1 MGGIIKKRVLEMDVV
16 RAVSI
21 VAVIVLHVSAIV
33 LYRCTPYSTTY
44 DITFFLNQLARF
56 SVPAFIVVSGM
67 GLTIN
72 YKKDSSYSEFIVKRF
87 LKIVPQ
93 YILWCIL
100 YIFIITK
107 NFNVYSD
114 LNDMVYGNV
123 FYHFYFVPLI
133 IEFYIIF
140 PFIYKF
146 IGKRWWLLFSFFITV
161 FFLVYFYYF
170 KRGAEGLWFWNKK
183 NLCYWLFY
191 FSLGG
196 YMGKNIEGISEK
208 LNKYKYVI
216 LIMFLLSVFIIL
228 YGFISGNQYNKDI
241 DYITT
246 FERPAVLVYSTLF
259 ILFIFSLKWKKGFFM
274 DIIKYI
280 SGVSY
285 DIYLCQSGILYLYG
299 QYYTVKYGSMGNVHF
314 FLTGFIVTFFGAVVL
329 NRLKKVL

>member
-1 MGGIIKKRVLEMDVV
+1 MGIIKKRVLEMDVI
-16 RAVSI
+16 RAASI
-21 VAVIVLHVSAIV
+21 VAVIVLHVSATV
-33 LYRCTPYSTTY
+33 LYRCRPYSTTY
-44 DITFFLNQLARF
+44 DITFFLNQLSRF

-93 YILWCIL
+93 YVLWCIL
-100 YIFIITK
+100 YVLIITK
-107 NFNVYSD
+107 NFNIYSD
-114 LNDMVYGNV
+114 LSDMVYGNV

-146 IGKRWWLLFSFFITV
+146 MGKRWWLFLSLLVTSFFLI
-161 FFLVYFYYF
+161 YFYYF
-170 KRGAEGLWFWNKK
+170 KAQASEQWFWNKK

-196 YMGKNIEGISEK
+196 YMGKNIESISEK
-208 LNKYKYVI
+208 LNKYRPVI
-216 LIMFLLSVFIIL
+216 LIMFLLSIFIVL
-228 YGFISGNQYNKDI
+228 YNFIPGNQYNKDI
-241 DYITT
+241 DCITT
-246 FERPAVLVYSTLF
+246 FQRPAVLVYYKLF
-259 ILFIFSLKWKKGFFM
+259 ILFIFSLRWKKGFFM

-280 SGVSY
+280 SNTSY
-285 DIYLCQSGILYLYG
+285 DIYLSQSGILYLYG
-299 QYYTVKYGSMGNVHF
+299 QYYTVKYGNMGNLHF
-314 FLTGFIVTFFGAVVL
+314 FLSAFIVTFFGAVVL